1 MKRFAF
7 SMQKILDIREFTER
21 QAQIELGR
29 AVAEVNRINGE
40 LDAVAQEKHRMIH
53 QKQQEMTLNDFVVR
67 ENYMKRLELTKE
79 RLLEELAAAQLVVDE
94 KRAVFTEAMKQ
105 RKILSNLREKQYLQY
120 KKDALKIEEN
130 AVDDMVTSRHGLKE
144 NF

>member
-1 MKRFAF
+1 MKRFSF
-7 SMQKILDIREFTER
+7 SLQKILDIREFAER

-29 AVAEVNRINGE
+29 AVAEVNRINSDLE
-40 LDAVAQEKHRMIH
+40 AVAQEKLRMIH

-94 KRAVFTEAMKQ
+94 KRELFAEALKQ
-105 RKILSNLREKQYLQY
+105 RKILSNLRDKQYAQY
-120 KKDALKIEEN
+120 KKDALVAEDN
-130 AVDDMVTSRHGLKE
+130 AVDDMVTARHGRAI
-144 NF
+144 

>member
-29 AVAEVNRINGE
+29 AVAEVNRVNGE
-40 LDAVAQEKHRMIH
+40 LEAVAQEKHRMVKLDMKNTSIN
-53 QKQQEMTLNDFVVR
+53 EFLVY
-67 ENYMKRLELTKE
+67 ENYLKRLDITKE

>member
-1 MKRFAF
+1 MKRFVF
-7 SMQKILDIREFTER
+7 SLQKILDIREFTER

-29 AVAEVNRINGE
+29 AVAEVNRINSDLE
-40 LDAVAQEKHRMIH
+40 AVAQEKLRMIH

-94 KRAVFTEAMKQ
+94 KRELFAEALKQ
-105 RKILSNLREKQYLQY
+105 RKILSNLRDKQYAQY
-120 KKDALKIEEN
+120 KKDALVAEDN
-130 AVDDMVTSRHGLKE
+130 AVDDMVTARHGRAI
-144 NF
+144 

>member
-7 SMQKILDIREFTER
+7 SLQKILDIREFAER

-29 AVAEVNRINGE
+29 AVAEVNRINRDLE
-40 LDAVAQEKHRMIH
+40 AVAQEKLRMIH

-94 KRAVFTEAMKQ
+94 KRELFAEALKQ
-105 RKILSNLREKQYLQY
+105 RKILSNLRDKQYAQY
-120 KKDALKIEEN
+120 KKDALVAEDN
-130 AVDDMVTSRHGLKE
+130 AVDDMVTARHGRAI
-144 NF
+144 

>member
-1 MKRFAF
+1 MNRFSF
-7 SMQKILDIREFTER
+7 SLQKILDIREFAER

-29 AVAEVNRINGE
+29 AVAEVNRINSDLE
-40 LDAVAQEKHRMIH
+40 AVAQEKLRMIH

-94 KRAVFTEAMKQ
+94 KREIFAEALKQ
-105 RKILSNLREKQYLQY
+105 RKILSNLRDKQYAQY
-120 KKDALKIEEN
+120 KKDALVVEDN
-130 AVDDMVTSRHGLKE
+130 AVDDMVTARHVRAI
-144 NF
+144 

>member
-7 SMQKILDIREFTER
+7 SLQKILDIREFAER

-29 AVAEVNRINGE
+29 AVAEVNRINSDLE
-40 LDAVAQEKHRMIH
+40 AVAQEKLRMIH

-94 KRAVFTEAMKQ
+94 KREIFAEALKQ
-105 RKILSNLREKQYLQY
+105 RKILSNLRDKQYAQY
-120 KKDALKIEEN
+120 KKDALVAEDN
-130 AVDDMVTSRHGLKE
+130 AVDDMVTSRFGRAI
-144 NF
+144 

>member
-40 LDAVAQEKHRMIH
+40 LEAVAQEKLRMIH

-130 AVDDMVTSRHGLKE
+130 SVDDMVTSRHGLKE

>member
-40 LDAVAQEKHRMIH
+40 LEAVAQEKHRMVKLDMKNTSIN
-53 QKQQEMTLNDFVVR
+53 EFLVY
-67 ENYMKRLELTKE
+67 ENYLKRLDITKE

>member
-40 LDAVAQEKHRMIH
+40 LEAVAQEKHRMVKLDMKNTSIN
-53 QKQQEMTLNDFVVR
+53 EFLVY
-67 ENYMKRLELTKE
+67 ENYLKRLDITKE

-120 KKDALKIEEN
+120 KKDALKQYLSI
-130 AVDDMVTSRHGLKE
+130 SYKI
-144 NF
+144 

>member
-29 AVAEVNRINGE
+29 AVAEVNRINGDLE
-40 LDAVAQEKHRMIH
+40 AVAQEKLRMIH

-130 AVDDMVTSRHGLKE
+130 SVDDMVTSRHGLKE

>member
-40 LDAVAQEKHRMIH
+40 LEAVAQEKHRMVKLDMKNTSIN
-53 QKQQEMTLNDFVVR
+53 EFLVY
-67 ENYMKRLELTKE
+67 ENYLKRLELTKE

>member
-29 AVAEVNRINGE
+29 AVAEVNRINGDLE
-40 LDAVAQEKHRMIH
+40 AVAQEKLRMIH

>member
-7 SMQKILDIREFTER
+7 SLQKILDIREFAER

-29 AVAEVNRINGE
+29 AVAEVNRINSDLE
-40 LDAVAQEKHRMIH
+40 AVAQEKLRMIH

-94 KRAVFTEAMKQ
+94 KRELFAEALKQ
-105 RKILSNLREKQYLQY
+105 RKILSNLRDKQYTQY
-120 KKDALKIEEN
+120 KKDALVAEDN
-130 AVDDMVTSRHGLKE
+130 AVDDMVTARHGRAI
-144 NF
+144 

>member
-40 LDAVAQEKHRMIH
+40 LEAVAQEKLRMIH

>member
-1 MKRFAF
+1 MKRFSF
-7 SMQKILDIREFTER
+7 SLQKILDIREFAER

-29 AVAEVNRINGE
+29 AVAEVNRINSDLE
-40 LDAVAQEKHRMIH
+40 AVAQEKLRMIH

-94 KRAVFTEAMKQ
+94 KRELFAEALKQ
-105 RKILSNLREKQYLQY
+105 RKILSNLRDKQYTQY
-120 KKDALKIEEN
+120 KKDALVAEDN
-130 AVDDMVTSRHGLKE
+130 AVDDMVTARHGRAI
-144 NF
+144 

>member
-40 LDAVAQEKHRMIH
+40 LEAVAQEKHRMIH